1 MKTILILTIVIIAA
15 VIFFGIKAA
24 GKHQLMI
31 DYDTQYRILKI
42 CIPGCEVNEVNYKKI
57 RLRFEE
63 ISKFACKNKEKLAV
77 LEAEFYKRFAQY
89 VEN

>member
-24 GKHQLMI
+24 GREQLLR

-42 CIPGCEVNEVNYKKI
+42 CIPGCELSKVNYDKI

-63 ISKFACKNKEKLAV
+63 ISKFACKNTEKLSV
-77 LEAEFYKRFAQY
+77 LEAEFYKRFAQFI
-89 VEN
+89 ES